1 MTQVCMCHQAC
12 VPPKVQAPDTRS
24 VALQLTVYESLIFSA
39 RLRFNKDVEINT
51 VYAFVQEV
59 MELVELEPLSDSLV
73 GAPGVTGLSVEQ
85 RKRLT
90 IAVELVANP
99 SIVFMD
105 EPTSG
110 EPPQPANSSLTSV
123 FDKLQAVVNRH
134 TVPTGCLW
142 YWTGP
147 GSGQLVVS
155 AYSVTASLCLE
166 KAGVLLLLRHKDITC
181 AGVCCSA

>member
-1 MTQVCMCHQAC
+1 M
-12 VPPKVQAPDTRS
+12 
-24 VALQLTVYESLIFSA
+24 LQLTVYESLIFSA

-59 MELVELEPLSDSLV
+59 MELVELEPLAESLV

-110 EPPQPANSSLTSV
+110 ELHDSQKTGLIVGLMCFLYCTCHQVCLLTCQS
-123 FDKLQAVVNRH
+123 
-134 TVPTGCLW
+134 PT
-142 YWTGP
+142 
-147 GSGQLVVS
+147 
-155 AYSVTASLCLE
+155 
-166 KAGVLLLLRHKDITC
+166 
-181 AGVCCSA
+181 CCSVLIA

>member
-1 MTQVCMCHQAC
+1 M
-12 VPPKVQAPDTRS
+12 
-24 VALQLTVYESLIFSA
+24 YESLIFSA

-59 MELVELEPLSDSLV
+59 MELVELEPLAESLV

-110 EPPQPANSSLTSV
+110 ELHDSQKTGLIVGLVFFCTAHVIKCGYACSHVNPP
-123 FDKLQAVVNRH
+123 
-134 TVPTGCLW
+134 
-142 YWTGP
+142 
-147 GSGQLVVS
+147 LVVLS
-155 AYSVTASLCLE
+155 SFHSVSCGHCLDSVE
-166 KAGVLLLLRHKDITC
+166 VQA
-181 AGVCCSA
+181 ACCGLW